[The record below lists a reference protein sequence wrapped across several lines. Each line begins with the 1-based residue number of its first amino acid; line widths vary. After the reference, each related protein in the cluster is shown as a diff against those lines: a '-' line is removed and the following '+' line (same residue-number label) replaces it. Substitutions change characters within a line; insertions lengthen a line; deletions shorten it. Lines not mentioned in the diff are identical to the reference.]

1 MILVDT
7 SVVIDYTRSGD
18 PKMLALFQAHSA
30 AICGITRA
38 EVLAGV
44 RSPKHRGRL
53 VAALNSF
60 VPLSIPESLWD
71 EIGDYLLALRTGG
84 VTVPFADVVIAA
96 VAIAHDV
103 DLWTRDAQFAL
114 IQGVL
119 PQLRLFQEPP

>member
-18 PKMLALFQAHSA
+18 AKMLALFQTHSA
-30 AICGITRA
+30 AICGVTRA

-44 RSPKHRGRL
+44 RSPQHRGRL

-60 VPLSIPESLWD
+60 FALPILEAGWD
-71 EIGDYLLALRTGG
+71 QIGDYLLALRTAG

-103 DLWTRDAQFAL
+103 ELWTRDAQFVL
-114 IQGVL
+114 IQRVL
-119 PQLRLFQEPP
+119 PQLKLFQEPP

>member
-18 PKMLALFQAHSA
+18 PKLLALFQAHGA

-38 EVLAGV
+38 EVLAGS
-44 RSPKHRGRL
+44 RSPRHRGRL

-60 VPLSIPESLWD
+60 SPLPTPEPLWD
-71 EIGDYLLALRTGG
+71 EVGAYLLALRSAG
-84 VTVPFADVVIAA
+84 VSVPFQDVVIAA
-96 VAIAHDV
+96 VAIANE
-103 DLWTRDAQFAL
+103 LWTRDAQFGM
-114 IQGVL
+114 IQTVL

>member
-18 PKMLALFQAHSA
+18 PKLLALFQANGA
-30 AICGITRA
+30 AICGVTRA
-38 EVLAGV
+38 EVLAGA
-44 RSPKHRGRL
+44 RSPQHRVRL

-60 VPLSIPESLWD
+60 FPLSIPDSLWD
-71 EIGDYLLALRTGG
+71 DIGDCLLTLRSAG

-103 DLWTRDAQFAL
+103 ELWTRDAQFL
-114 IQGVL
+114 HIQTVL
-119 PQLRLFQEPP
+119 PRLKLFSEPP